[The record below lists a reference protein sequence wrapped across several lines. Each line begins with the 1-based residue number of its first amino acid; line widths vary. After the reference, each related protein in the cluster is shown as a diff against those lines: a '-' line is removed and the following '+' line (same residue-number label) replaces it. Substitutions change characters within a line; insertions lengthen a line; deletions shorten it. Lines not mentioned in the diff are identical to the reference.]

1 MGRNKLYNSNSE
13 RQKHYRKSLTKEQR
27 QAAGNLIR
35 LLTWKKEN
43 PERAKQSTI
52 QRNLQRRRD
61 ERLGYPFIA
70 IDGEG
75 TTRLKNHYYTMLS
88 SSEGHTIEDW
98 DSGLSTER
106 CLSFLHQYAGKGF
119 LVGFYTT
126 YDVNM
131 MLRDV
136 ELETLRELWD
146 KGETIW
152 YPPKYDGKKG
162 SEYHLQW
169 NPGKRFQIRHKGKQV
184 VWYDVFGFFQKGF
197 VKALVDW
204 KLAKPE
210 LREVDGK
217 PINWGDKLWD
227 SSPTH
232 KQKVVQVGCADWY
245 MLTESKDARS
255 SFKKGEREKIKRYN
269 LRECELLV
277 SMMNKLRS
285 ASIEAGYC
293 PTAWHGAGALANTI
307 LKANGV
313 HNENKLDLEMRP
325 RFLEAYYG
333 GRNQV
338 LQQGEFDIAY
348 GHDINSAYPYALTML
363 PTSQGSW
370 KKVDGRRLRLSDNPF
385 TLYKVDWKTPKTE
398 FLNPFPFRFKGGI
411 FWPNKG
417 CGYYWQPEVA
427 VAMEHYARYTKILEV
442 WEFTPDNQ
450 IKPFEFIHTLFDTR
464 RRFLATDND
473 AQIILKLGMNSCYG
487 KVAQSIGYKGQP
499 PPYQNYFWA
508 GYITSVTRAEVLR
521 LALKSKESVI
531 SFATD
536 GVIASEKLT
545 DHNLTKQLGTWSV
558 EEIENLFV
566 LQPGVYCYDGS
577 NHKTTIKSRGFSY
590 RSVDYNTL
598 RTIWREF
605 GVLGN
610 YSYSETRFIG
620 LGSALQSSPPLKN
633 WRRWI
638 RQERQINFNPNG
650 LTTLQTGKTLRVF
663 PHYDKGKLS
672 EAYKAKELWLPDAD
686 FVSDLEQ

>member
-98 DSGLSTER
+98 DNGLSTER
-106 CLSFLHQYAGKGF
+106 CLTFLHQYAGKGF

-136 ELETLRELWD
+136 ELENLQELWN
-146 KGETIW
+146 KGETVW
-152 YPPKYDGKKG
+152 RDW
-162 SEYHLQW
+162 HLQW
-169 NPGKRFQIRHKGKQV
+169 NPGKRFQIRRKGKQV
-184 VWYDVFGFFQKGF
+184 VWYDVFGFFQKSF
-197 VKALVDW
+197 IKALKDW
-204 KLAKPE
+204 KFEVPE
-210 LREVDGK
+210 EITKGKETRTNFNKRDRE
-217 PINWGDKLWD
+217 I
-227 SSPTH
+227 
-232 KQKVVQVGCADWY
+232 
-245 MLTESKDARS
+245 
-255 SFKKGEREKIKRYN
+255 IKFYN
-269 LRECELLV
+269 LKECELLV
-277 SMMNKLRS
+277 QLMNKLRS
-285 ASIEAGYC
+285 AAIEAGYC

-313 HNENKLDLEMRP
+313 NNENKLDLEMRP
-325 RFLEAYYG
+325 KFLQAYYG

-338 LQQGEFDIAY
+338 LQQGEFDRAY
-348 GHDINSAYPYALTML
+348 AHDINSAYPYALTIL
-363 PTSQGSW
+363 PTSNGKWVAQTRTSF
-370 KKVDGRRLRLSDNPF
+370 SNPY
-385 TLYKVDWKTPKTE
+385 TLYKVEWKTPAKE

-417 CGYYWQPEVA
+417 SGYYWHPEVA
-427 VAMEHYARYTKILEV
+427 LAMEYYARYIKILEV
-442 WEFTPDNQ
+442 WEFHPDNS
-450 IKPFEFIHTLFDTR
+450 IKPFSFISELYDLR
-464 RRFLATDND
+464 RNYLVRNND
-473 AQIILKLGMNSCYG
+473 VQIILKLGMNSCYG